1 MSRQSDLRRN
11 IFHLHIFVFL
21 LYICLPSAEA
31 AEKIKVKDI
40 RYWSSAGY
48 TRVVVDLSQPV
59 EFTNKRLS
67 NPDRLYFDLKN
78 SEIAKE
84 IKTKLPVDDG
94 ILKFVRAGQFNP
106 DTVRVVLDLET
117 MEDFKVF
124 ILDDPTRL
132 IIDVNAKRPE
142 RMVSKRIVVLDPGHG
157 GHDPGA
163 VGLNGLYEKNVV
175 LDIAL
180 KVRETLSKDPTLDV
194 SLTRDKDVFIPLEER
209 TAIAMSR
216 NADLFVSI
224 HANASPKRAARG
236 IETYLL
242 NWTNDEE
249 AIRVAARENAISVKR
264 MKEKMQKYKNELDI
278 ILSDLSRDF
287 KRDESLKLA
296 NYIQNSLV
304 ADIGAVNK
312 NTANLGVKQAFFYV
326 LVGASMP
333 SILAEVAFISNP
345 EEERLLSK
353 ESYRSMI
360 ADSIA
365 SGIKSYL
372 SSAVP
377 QQKTAESKKGSS
389 EKNRRLVKV
398 SARH

>member
-1 MSRQSDLRRN
+1 MSKLSDLRRK
-11 IFHLHIFVFL
+11 IFHLHIFVLL

-40 RYWSSAGY
+40 RYWSSQGY

-142 RMVSKRIVVLDPGHG
+142 RLVSKRIVVLDPGHG

-304 ADIGAVNK
+304 ADIGAVHK

-365 SGIKSYL
+365 SGVKSYL
-372 SSAVP
+372 SSTAP

-389 EKNRRLVKV
+389 EKNRRLAKV

>member
-1 MSRQSDLRRN
+1 MSRLSDLLRKSLS
-11 IFHLHIFVFL
+11 LHIFVLVSFF
-21 LYICLPSAEA
+21 CLPSPEA
-31 AEKIKVKDI
+31 AEKSKIKNI
-40 RYWSSAGY
+40 RYWSTSGH
-48 TRVVVDLSQPV
+48 TRVVVDLSRPV
-59 EFTNKRLS
+59 EFSNKRLS
-67 NPDRLYFDLKN
+67 NPDRLYFDLKD

-84 IKTKLPVDDG
+84 ITTKLPVDDG
-94 ILKFVRAGQFNP
+94 ILKAVRAGQFNAE
-106 DTVRVVLDLET
+106 TVRVVLDLAA

-132 IIDVNAKRPE
+132 IIDVHAKKVE
-142 RMVSKRIVVLDPGHG
+142 TAVSKKIVVLDPGHG

-163 VGLNGLYEKNVV
+163 VGPTGLFEKDVA

-180 KVRETLSKDPTLDV
+180 KVKEMLSKETTLDI

-209 TAIAMSR
+209 TAIAMGR

-249 AIRVAARENAISVKR
+249 AIRVSARENAISVKR
-264 MKEKMQKYKNELDI
+264 MKEKMQRYKNELDI

-296 NYIQNSLV
+296 NYVQSSMVSTMNSGYMRV
-304 ADIGAVNK
+304 VD
-312 NTANLGVKQAFFYV
+312 LGVKQAFFYV

-345 EEERLLSK
+345 EEERLLAK
-353 ESYRSMI
+353 ESHRAMI
-360 ADSIA
+360 AGSIA

-372 SSAVP
+372 SSSAP
-377 QQKTAESKKGSS
+377 QQKTAESKRAVSMKD
-389 EKNRRLVKV
+389 KRLVRT
-398 SARH
+398 SAAQ